1 MSVANNGK
9 QPGGITGKGFMS
21 GKSGNPYGRPKA
33 RGFLRWAINHFLSRP
48 HPDEKDK
55 TRLQVLIA
63 RLEKE
68 DPRALLGYGFGK
80 PDKPDTESRPATV
93 NPTHSSA
100 GQPVEFKAPADNQG
114 TVYQREGMWR
124 GSTRERRRR
133 DNDNRNRADDFC
145 PRGSW

>member
-9 QPGGITGKGFMS
+9 QPGGITGKGFMP

-33 RGFLRWAINHFLSRP
+33 RGFLRWAINQYLSRP
-48 HPDEKDK
+48 HPVEKDK

-63 RLEKE
+63 RLEAE

-80 PDKPDTESRPATV
+80 PDKPDTESQPATV
-93 NPTHSSA
+93 YHTPSQPLQTGTPAKGDVVRMENP
-100 GQPVEFKAPADNQG
+100 
-114 TVYQREGMWR
+114 WR
-124 GSTRERRRR
+124 GSAQERSRR
-133 DNDNRNRADDFC
+133 DNDDRIRDDDFC